1 MQLEKHDLVLETYK
15 KLKPNHTIAP
25 TIKFTMPNSTPCSL
39 LLVESLFLCSDIE
52 LKRRIAIKNYLIP
65 FVFFNF
71 LSSQTEKEEKSNR
84 KTESNEPIL
93 DRRGTTARIA
103 QRTRP
108 RK

>member
-25 TIKFTMPNSTPCSL
+25 KIKFTMPNSTPCSL
-39 LLVESLFLCSDIE
+39 SLFLCSDIE

-84 KTESNEPIL
+84 KTESNVPIP